1 MKNSLKII
9 AVGVL
14 SMFVT
19 SAAIAGGAIGIAVTG
34 ASLDASGH
42 EQLKT
47 SANKTT
53 HSTDENV
60 TIASLFIENTNDDQG
75 VTIGLEYIPYSAEA
89 GSGSNT
95 GDDDIETSGTNTVNV
110 DFKRH
115 VTLYLE
121 KSIGDLGLYVKGGL
135 SQVTL
140 VTNDSLSTG
149 AKYPNEDMTGYVL
162 GIGMKRE
169 LSNGFFFKIAGE
181 RTMYDGATFKSSG
194 SDAVTTV
201 ELLELDINQARLSIG
216 KSF

>member
-9 AVGVL
+9 AVGAL

-19 SAAIAGGAIGIAVTG
+19 SAAIAGGAIGITVSA
-34 ASLDASGH
+34 ASIDASGH

-47 SANKTT
+47 TASKTT
-53 HSTDENV
+53 HSFSRDV
-60 TIASLFIENTNDDQG
+60 VIASLFVENTNDEHG
-75 VTIGLEYIPYSAEA
+75 VTIGIDYIPYNSEA

-110 DFKRH
+110 DFKHH
-115 VTLYLE
+115 VTLYVE
-121 KSIGDLGLYVKGGL
+121 KTVGDLGMYVKAGL

-162 GIGMKRE
+162 GIGFKRD
-169 LSNGFFFKIAGE
+169 LTNGIFFKLSGE
-181 RTMYDGATFKSSG
+181 YSKYDGATFKSTG

-201 ELLELDINQARLSIG
+201 ELTDLDITQARLSIG
-216 KSF
+216 RSF

>member
-1 MKNSLKII
+1 MNNSLKII
-9 AVGVL
+9 AVGAL

-47 SANKTT
+47 TASKTT
-53 HSTDENV
+53 HSTSKDV
-60 TIASLFIENTNDDQG
+60 TIASLFIENTNEDAG
-75 VTIGLEYIPYSAEA
+75 ITIGIDYIPYNAEA

-110 DFKRH
+110 DFKHH
-115 VTLYLE
+115 VTLYVE
-121 KSIGDLGLYVKGGL
+121 KSVGDLGLYVKGGI

-149 AKYPNEDMTGYVL
+149 AKYPNEDMNGYVL
-162 GIGMKRE
+162 GIG
-169 LSNGFFFKIAGE
+169 
-181 RTMYDGATFKSSG
+181 KS
-194 SDAVTTV
+194 V
-201 ELLELDINQARLSIG
+201 
-216 KSF
+216 

>member
-9 AVGVL
+9 AVGAL

-47 SANKTT
+47 TASKTT
-53 HSTDENV
+53 HSFSRDV
-60 TIASLFIENTNDDQG
+60 VIASLFVENTNDEHG
-75 VTIGLEYIPYSAEA
+75 VTIGIDYIPYKPEA
-89 GSGSNT
+89 GKGANY
-95 GDDDIETSGTNTVNV
+95 GDDDIETSGTNTVTV
-110 DFKRH
+110 DFKNH
-115 VTLYLE
+115 VTLYAE
-121 KSIGDLGLYVKGGL
+121 KTVGDLGLYVKGGL

-149 AKYPNEDMTGYVL
+149 SKYPNESMTGYVL
-162 GIGMKRE
+162 GIGFKRDLTNGLFIK
-169 LSNGFFFKIAGE
+169 LSGE
-181 RTMYDGATFKSSG
+181 YSKYDGATFKSTG

-201 ELLELDINQARLSIG
+201 ELTDLDITQARLSIG